1 MCGHGT
7 TAHGAKQILGQISRC
22 RLNVKSRHQRAAT
35 LFTTPVYGSHKD
47 RNIQLLSLTMTRR
60 WLILADDLTGAADCA
75 IALGGRGLAAVVTW
89 GDIGNVRS
97 HQEPILAYD
106 IASRGLSADA
116 ATARHRDVLA
126 SR

>member
-1 MCGHGT
+1 MSTEC
-7 TAHGAKQILGQISRC
+7 Q
-22 RLNVKSRHQRAAT
+22 SRHQRAAT

-47 RNIQLLSLTMTRR
+47 RNIQVLSLTMTRR

-75 IALGGRGLAAVVTW
+75 IALGGRGQAAVVTW
-89 GDIGNVRS
+89 GDIGNVRGR
-97 HQEPILAYD
+97 QEPILAYD
-106 IASRGLSADA
+106 TASRGLSADA